1 MTDFTI
7 AAQHLA
13 AQAVD
18 LQRRLDLKGAELD
31 EVTTQLAAANAALTA
46 AKTQLRELKDVLGYG
61 AGPKP

>member
-13 AQAVD
+13 QQAVD
-18 LQRRLDLKGAELD
+18 LQKRLDLKRAELD
-31 EVTTQLAAANAALTA
+31 EVTTQLAAANAALMA
-46 AKTQLRELKDVLGYG
+46 AKTQLRELKDALGYG